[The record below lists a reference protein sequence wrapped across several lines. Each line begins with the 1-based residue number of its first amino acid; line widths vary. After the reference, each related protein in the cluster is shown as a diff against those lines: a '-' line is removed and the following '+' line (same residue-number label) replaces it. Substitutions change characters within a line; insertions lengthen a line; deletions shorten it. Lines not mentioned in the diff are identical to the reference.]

1 MYKFAEMSLD
11 SATDPGYSKLSKL
24 LSKTYKG
31 YEKLDLKE
39 ELKDL
44 NILSAS
50 DMELLPDNDFAL
62 VYTDKDGNIS
72 RRFPR
77 ADLDNSIVSALYLI
91 DTAKNLPILAAAIA
105 ADNLRDVIGA
115 PKFKYAAE
123 VKWLLNHYLTE
134 IAEKA
139 PESRDMTNVYREPK
153 DRSDMSDRSQTMAV
167 SDVKEARAKLSDND
181 YVFVTTR
188 YGTTHRL
195 FPVNNKE
202 ALLKQAEF
210 FNENHGQFELEHRHQ
225 FAKKL
230 RDKAAEL
237 NVKLSGEVVS
247 RYASSNWSPT
257 VDLAIK
263 ARINTLKDVR
273 LIPNEKTGAYE
284 AHLAGDSDTVAALVG
299 YKKLEKVAG
308 KIDDIDGFASTLHKL
323 DKLSGLTRN
332 YGKNLSDPYS
342 STYMKTAFI
351 GGLQKDLASAS
362 TMFAGIKIT
371 ANDIMA
377 LDVGDLAGVIDDF
390 TLNELKSDPIAVFN
404 SLPIPYKSVIVEA
417 LGQKR
422 KIL

>member
-1 MYKFAEMSLD
+1 MYKIAEISLD

-39 ELKDL
+39 ELKDI

-62 VYTDKDGNIS
+62 VYTDQDGNIS

-77 ADLDNSIVSALYLI
+77 ADLDNAIVSAFYLM
-91 DTAKNLPILAAAIA
+91 DTAKSLPILAAAIA
-105 ADNLRDVIGA
+105 ADNLKNVIES
-115 PKFKYAAE
+115 PKFKYNTE
-123 VKWLLNHYLTE
+123 IKWLLTNAMSEL
-134 IAEKA
+134 ANRA

-153 DRSDMSDRSQTMAV
+153 DRSDMSDRSQTIAV
-167 SDVKEARAKLSDND
+167 SDVKEARAKLTDND

-188 YGTTHRL
+188 HGTTHRL

-237 NVKLSGEVVS
+237 NVKLAGEVVS
-247 RYASSNWSPT
+247 RYASSSWSPT
-257 VDLAIK
+257 VDLALK

-273 LIPNEKTGAYE
+273 LVPNEKTGEYE
-284 AHLAGDSDTVAALVG
+284 AHLAGDSDAVAALVG

-308 KIDDIDGFASTLHKL
+308 KIDDIDGFAATLHKL

-342 STYMKTAFI
+342 STYRKTAFI
-351 GGLQKDLASAS
+351 GRLQKDLASAS
-362 TMFAGIKIT
+362 TMFSGIKVT
-371 ANDIMA
+371 DKDLMS

-390 TLNELKSDPIAVFN
+390 TLDELKSDPIAVFN

-422 KIL
+422 KLL